1 MDELL
6 SIGDFSARCG
16 LSAKMLRSYAAAGL
30 LVPAAVDGAS
40 GYRYYSTGQLHQ
52 ARVIALL
59 RQAGIPVD
67 DITAFYDNPDA
78 LQLDRWERE
87 VVQESA
93 ARRQALAEARVAL
106 AVGHESLPARPES
119 SRKGFEMATHVVP
132 GTSTHIGG
140 RETNQD
146 AVLVGDGLFAVADGI
161 GGLRHGEVASRLA
174 LDTLDTAFNVDRSVS
189 GLLNACRE
197 ANRAIGQ
204 HPIAHGEDATMGTTL
219 VALAMTSDVKAVVL
233 HTGDSRLYR
242 LRRGRLEQLTQDHTV
257 TAELVR
263 TGELSEE
270 EAQSHP
276 YRHVLTRA
284 LGVSP
289 DVDIDYAGVSCE
301 PGDRLVLCTDGLFK
315 VLSAD
320 ELKGVLALEA
330 EPQQAADALVHG
342 AAERGAEDNV
352 TAMVLDIH

>member
-30 LVPAAVDGAS
+30 LVPAAVDGSS

-67 DITAFYDNPDA
+67 DITVFYDNPDA

-87 VVQESA
+87 VVQEST
-93 ARRQALAEARVAL
+93 ARRQALAEARAAL
-106 AVGHESLPARPES
+106 VVVQESPAARTEA
-119 SRKGFEMATHVVP
+119 SRKGFEMATHVFP

-146 AVLVGDGLFAVADGI
+146 AVLVSDGLFAVADGI
-161 GGLRHGEVASRLA
+161 GGLHNGEVASRLA
-174 LDTLDTAFNVDRSVS
+174 LDTLDAAFKVDRSVS
-189 GLLNACRE
+189 GLLNACGE
-197 ANRAIGQ
+197 ANRAVGQ
-204 HPIAHGEDATMGTTL
+204 HQTADGEEATMGTTL

-242 LRRGRLEQLTQDHTV
+242 LRRGRLEQLTHDHTV

-270 EAQSHP
+270 DAQSHP

-284 LGVSP
+284 IGVSP

-301 PGDRLVLCTDGLFK
+301 PGDRLILCTDGLFK

-320 ELKGVLALEA
+320 EMKGVLASEA

>member
-1 MDELL
+1 M

-30 LVPAAVDGAS
+30 LVPAAVDGSS
-40 GYRYYSTGQLHQ
+40 GYRYYSTGQLDQ

-59 RQAGIPVD
+59 RQAAIPID
-67 DITAFYDNPDA
+67 EITAFYDKPES
-78 LQLDRWERE
+78 LKLDRWERE
-87 VVQESA
+87 VVQEST

-106 AVGHESLPARPES
+106 ALHTPLRARPETL
-119 SRKGFEMATHVVP
+119 RKGFEMTIHVSH
-132 GTSTHIGG
+132 GTATHIGG

-146 AVLVGDGLFAVADGI
+146 AVLVGDGLYAVADGI
-161 GGLRHGEVASRLA
+161 GGLHHGEVASRLA
-174 LDTLDTAFNVDRSVS
+174 LDTLDAAFNADRSVS

-197 ANRAIGQ
+197 ANRAVGQ
-204 HPIAHGEDATMGTTL
+204 HPTPDGEDVTMGTTL

-242 LRRGRLEQLTQDHTV
+242 LRHGRLEQLTHDHTV
-257 TAELVR
+257 TADLVR
-263 TGELSEE
+263 SGELSEE
-270 EAQSHP
+270 DSKSHP

-289 DVDIDYAGVSCE
+289 DVDMDYAGVSCE
-301 PGDRLVLCTDGLFK
+301 PGDRLILCTDGLFK

-320 ELKGVLALEA
+320 ELKGVLASEA
-330 EPQQAADALVHG
+330 EPQQAADALVLG

-352 TAMVLDIH
+352 TAMVLDIR